1 VRAGSQG
8 RPTRLYSP
16 ARHLRHSCHS
26 ATHLGLS
33 IRTKRRVARINYI
46 SPYRLRTGAGD
57 ETRTRDINLGK
68 VALYQ
73 LSYTRIREGTRVIS
87 GREMSIHD
95 SRQSLVRA
103 SQGNFAPRGG
113 VRNRWLP
120 RTPAFPCCGC
130 FVEAARVNKSVVYL
144 FSFITAKLV
153 QEPDEIVE
161 ARSGPQGRRIHFL
174 LAGVMGGISSRSA
187 DAPQSRR
194 RAALRSSSS
203 LTGHRFY
210 PLTKAVRRWQIDWI
224 LFGGYNLPR

>member
-1 VRAGSQG
+1 MEPHQSQ
-8 RPTRLYSP
+8 
-16 ARHLRHSCHS
+16 
-26 ATHLGLS
+26 
-33 IRTKRRVARINYI
+33 
-46 SPYRLRTGAGD
+46 TGAGD

-73 LSYTRIREGTRVIS
+73 LSYTRIREGTRLIS

-113 VRNRWLP
+113 VRNRWFP
-120 RTPAFPCCGC
+120 RTPASPCCGC
-130 FVEAARVNKSVVYL
+130 FVEAARVNKSLVYL

-174 LAGVMGGISSRSA
+174 LAGVMGGISARSA

-194 RAALRSSSS
+194 RAPLRSSSS
-203 LTGHRFY
+203 FNRPALL
-210 PLTKAVRRWQIDWI
+210 PPTKAVRRWQIDWI